1 MKKGFN
7 MTNKRPFLL
16 LFAGLLGLVI
26 LFRCGELNDNPL
38 DPENPDY
45 IKTQIT
51 ILLDSTGIDSLF
63 YTDTPV
69 RVGVSVPAKQIM
81 DRLTKI
87 IVDYGNGVV
96 LEKQKPEKHSLLEL
110 WCDSSHTYSSVGE
123 KLIQVKAVAINQDD
137 ALDSVYLTIAGRGA
151 YITKQP
157 PVFAAPFEE
166 KDSLY
171 IWVEGAGTS
180 PLAYQWYMDTVVV
193 DSLGNTVT
201 HLKTLAGK
209 TQPSLV
215 IPVLALSD
223 SGYYSCVVSNE
234 FGADTSDKTHIR
246 VIPETPDSAWPAVYF
261 AAAQSQGAENTNG
274 SISVLLSKP

>member
-87 IVDYGNGVV
+87 VVDYGNGIVY
-96 LEKQKPEKHSLLEL
+96 EKVKPANQSLLEL
-110 WCDSSHTYSSVGE
+110 WCDSSHTFSSAGA
-123 KLIQVKAVAINQDD
+123 KLIQVKSVAINQDD
-137 ALDSVYLTIAGRGA
+137 ALDSVYVTIAGRGA
-151 YITKQP
+151 YITKHP
-157 PVFAAPFEE
+157 PIFATPFEE

-171 IWVEGAGTS
+171 IAVEGAGTA
-180 PLAYQWYMDTVVV
+180 PLSYQWHRDTSVI
-193 DSLGNTVT
+193 DSLGDTT
-201 HLKTLAGK
+201 SQLKALAGK
-209 TQPSLV
+209 TQPFLI

-246 VIPETPDSAWPAVYF
+246 VIPETPDSAWPAVFF
-261 AAAQSQGAENTNG
+261 AAAQSQGEENTNG